1 MRAAHLSIA
10 LETSGCDDS
19 SQNEIA
25 DDWAAGLWRCVE
37 MNEPYLEAAMVTADG
52 GPLIDVP
59 PPGQTFLPDSLFEMQ
74 EFG

>member
-19 SQNEIA
+19 SQNETA
-25 DDWAAGLWRCVE
+25 GDWAAGLWRCVE
-37 MNEPYLEAAMVTADG
+37 MNEPYLEAAMATADG

-59 PPGQTFLPDSLFEMQ
+59 PPGQQILYLCLLV
-74 EFG
+74 GN

>member
-37 MNEPYLEAAMVTADG
+37 AAMVTADG